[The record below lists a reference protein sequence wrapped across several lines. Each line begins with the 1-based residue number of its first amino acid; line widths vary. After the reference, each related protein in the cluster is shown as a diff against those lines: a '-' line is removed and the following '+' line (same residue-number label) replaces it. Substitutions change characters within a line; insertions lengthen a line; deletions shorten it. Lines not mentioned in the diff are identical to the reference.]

1 MSGTLKLNDTTFA
14 TETNGNIT
22 TNVSELK
29 INDQTV
35 IDSNKSLNVSDVKVG
50 GNTVID
56 SSGNLISGTISSSTL
71 DGIKLKSSGASITK
85 SDGTTAVLSESGG
98 VVTINGTF
106 NGTLGSNCDSS
117 FLRINDN
124 FKIKRYFNATSVPNT
139 TWTTLVDVD
148 DVIENYSHSFDFGGD
163 RFIATTHVF
172 GLNPGSGI
180 VSWGVEAQ
188 NNTGFADK
196 IVWHSA
202 SGYDVSFRT
211 VYNSSTSIVLQ
222 IYNSTGYGPWL
233 FQTITE
239 FWYYTY

>member
-1 MSGTLKLNDTTFA
+1 MAGEIQLNSTTMA
-14 TETNGNIT
+14 TE
-22 TNVSELK
+22 S
-29 INDQTV
+29 
-35 IDSNKSLNVSDVKVG
+35 
-50 GNTVID
+50 
-56 SSGNLISGTISSSTL
+56 SGTITL
-71 DGIKLKSSGASITK
+71 SNVNSATNRTNLGLGSMATQNADAVALTGGSVTGTEIDLKSSGTTIYK

-98 VVTINGTF
+98 VVTLNHV
-106 NGTLGSNCDSS
+106 TLGSNCDSS

-124 FKIKRYFNATSVPNT
+124 FQIKRYFNSTSVPDS

-148 DVIENYSHSFDFGGD
+148 DAIENYIHSYGFGGD

-172 GLNPGSGI
+172 GINPGSGI

-202 SGYDVSFRT
+202 SGYDISFRT
-211 VYNSSTSIVLQ
+211 VYNSSTSIGLQ
-222 IYNSTGYGPWL
+222 IYNSTGYGPHL

>member
-1 MSGTLKLNDTTFA
+1 MPIAIKMAGKEIASYDTTTDKVA
-14 TETNGNIT
+14 IKLGDD
-22 TNVSELK
+22 VS
-29 INDQTV
+29 INDSAGNV
-35 IDSNKSLNVSDVKVG
+35 VLNESG
-50 GNTVID
+50 GVVTLN
-56 SSGNLISGTISSSTL
+56 NGTISSSTL
-71 DGIKLKSSGASITK
+71 DGIKLKSSGDSITA

-124 FKIKRYFNATSVPNT
+124 FKIKRYFNATSVPDS

-172 GLNPGSGI
+172 CANPGSGI

-202 SGYDVSFRT
+202 SGYGVNFRT

-222 IYNSTGYGPWL
+222 INNSTGYGPWL